1 MHRSL
6 KVLAAALL
14 TATLLSGCSVFSA
27 RTIRA
32 GIVGEPAGL
41 ELSYT
46 DDASALVG
54 SMVHAG
60 LYRADATFAPIPVL
74 ADGDA
79 SSAASLSAPTQPSL
93 HRRFVR
99 AGRSAT
105 KEHGDPLSCGEIGTR
120 RSTREREGRCRC
132 IGA

>member
-6 KVLAAALL
+6 KFLAAALL

-41 ELSYT
+41 ELAYT

-60 LYRADATFAPIPVL
+60 LYRADATFAPTPVL
-74 ADGDA
+74 ADGEA
-79 SSAASLSAPTQPSL
+79 LSAAGGTVARHPALRAHLPRWIATD
-93 HRRFVR
+93 HRRCEV
-99 AGRSAT
+99 
-105 KEHGDPLSCGEIGTR
+105 HL
-120 RSTREREGRCRC
+120 
-132 IGA
+132 

>member
-14 TATLLSGCSVFSA
+14 TAALLAGCTILSG
-27 RTIRA
+27 RTLHA

-41 ELSYT
+41 ELAYT

-60 LYRADATFAPIPVL
+60 LYRADATFAPTPVL

-79 SSAASLSAPTQPSL
+79 LSAAGSPTIP
-93 HRRFVR
+93 
-99 AGRSAT
+99 A
-105 KEHGDPLSCGEIGTR
+105 
-120 RSTREREGRCRC
+120 
-132 IGA
+132 